1 LIVIDSSA
9 LFAIIL
15 EEPENV
21 RCSEAIESAD
31 KLLMSAATLTEC
43 LVVASG
49 KNLFNEMAA
58 FLNALDL
65 TVVPLSEQRAFD
77 AGNSHRRWGK
87 GRHPAKLNYGD
98 SFAYALAKEFD
109 YPLLFVGNDF
119 ALTDV
124 EAA

>member
-15 EEPENV
+15 EEPENQ
-21 RCSEAIESAD
+21 RCSEAIERAD

-58 FLNALDL
+58 FLAELDL
-65 TVVPLSEQRAFD
+65 TIVPLSERRAYD
-77 AGNSHRRWGK
+77 AGNCYRQWGK
-87 GRHPAKLNYGD
+87 GLHPAKLNYGD
-98 SFAYALAKEFD
+98 SFAYALAKEHD
-109 YPLLFVGNDF
+109 CPMLFVGNDF

-124 EAA
+124 AVA